1 MENIIDSIVSS
12 NRELFGDS
20 PKVERVN
27 VGFTNIIFIVN
38 DRYVVKICTNSS
50 NEEKF
55 AREIEQ
61 DFRNKLIDFYQKN
74 KDNGLIPRLY
84 YASVDK
90 SIVPYYYEVM
100 EKIEGI
106 SLYNVWHTLN
116 EVQREN
122 IIR

>member
-1 MENIIDSIVSS
+1 MLITTAEYKY
-12 NRELFGDS
+12 LFGDS

-55 AREIEQ
+55 AREIE
-61 DFRNKLIDFYQKN
+61 FYQKN

-116 EVQREN
+116 EVQRED

>member
-55 AREIEQ
+55 AREIE
-61 DFRNKLIDFYQKN
+61 FYQKN

-90 SIVPYYYEVM
+90 SIVPY
-100 EKIEGI
+100 
-106 SLYNVWHTLN
+106 
-116 EVQREN
+116 
-122 IIR
+122 